1 MGRRK
6 INREEIK
13 NPKAVKTNDV
23 NTKPKRRKVKTEVE
37 LEPSLVHDEKKT
49 VNASKAKTKVQKAN
63 SKTVKVESKAT
74 EQTKNL
80 KKNQKIQKNKAPKKE
95 ETVKEDNI
103 TIEDGIEILNNQKEK
118 EKIERENRIKSNA
131 NSKKDNSE
139 EAASYEINKPLIVII
154 ILIIGIIIYLFF
166 EIGPIFGISL
176 NRTIDL
182 SNEKSVDIITSS
194 EDVYDEYMS
203 EFLVYSNH
211 KVCTYDSSS
220 KKTWEYS
227 LAEQFTP
234 NIYIKDKFLAITNN
248 STGNIYL
255 FENKKE
261 ILNMRVDGKISNL
274 YFDKNGNFAV
284 DYSTNEYKKVIG
296 VYDKKGNLL
305 YNTYPSAKSIINL
318 ELMDNASKV
327 LIVETASNSFKV
339 GVDIYIIDSNSDSN
353 STQKIASLDN
363 CFAYDLTIVK
373 DDIIILLDNEIIR
386 CNMNTG
392 NVNRVKTFDS
402 NQMLFIGLSN
412 NYYFS
417 VEKELNDSE
426 SYNFDTK
433 LFDNEDIGSMKLKVA
448 PKTVKTSK
456 LLNYIAYQND
466 IQVINKWGV
475 EVKNILIDSNPKE
488 IIPFG
493 TKTIALVYT
502 NKVYIVNL

>member
-1 MGRRK
+1 
-6 INREEIK
+6 
-13 NPKAVKTNDV
+13 
-23 NTKPKRRKVKTEVE
+23 
-37 LEPSLVHDEKKT
+37 
-49 VNASKAKTKVQKAN
+49 
-63 SKTVKVESKAT
+63 
-74 EQTKNL
+74 
-80 KKNQKIQKNKAPKKE
+80 
-95 ETVKEDNI
+95 
-103 TIEDGIEILNNQKEK
+103 
-118 EKIERENRIKSNA
+118 
-131 NSKKDNSE
+131 
-139 EAASYEINKPLIVII
+139 
-154 ILIIGIIIYLFF
+154 
-166 EIGPIFGISL
+166 
-176 NRTIDL
+176 
-182 SNEKSVDIITSS
+182 
-194 EDVYDEYMS
+194 
-203 EFLVYSNH
+203 
-211 KVCTYDSSS
+211 
-220 KKTWEYS
+220 
-227 LAEQFTP
+227 
-234 NIYIKDKFLAITNN
+234 
-248 STGNIYL
+248 
-255 FENKKE
+255 
-261 ILNMRVDGKISNL
+261 
-274 YFDKNGNFAV
+274 
-284 DYSTNEYKKVIG
+284 
-296 VYDKKGNLL
+296 
-305 YNTYPSAKSIINL
+305 
-318 ELMDNASKV
+318 MDNASKV

-392 NVNRVKTFDS
+392 NVNKVKTFDS